1 MDVVSVENADRL
13 DYVRTI
19 VIDYTGNPYTT
30 RYLVN
35 LMGLTESQI
44 LIQTIPGNDVDV
56 AVIVSSD
63 WQPP

>member
-1 MDVVSVENADRL
+1 
-13 DYVRTI
+13 

-44 LIQTIPGNDVDV
+44 LVQTIPDNDIDV

-63 WQPP
+63 GQAP